1 MAKQDIHSI
10 LLITLSN
17 IGDAVMTTPVMS
29 ALHEKYPRAVMDIVA
44 DARSSEIFRHCPYRG
59 EIFIKDKQAG
69 WQGLMRLVKQLRRMP
84 YDLVVDLRTDG
95 LTLLLRARR
104 RLTRRGNRAAGAHAV
119 EQHFA
124 VIGLGEKIREIPAP
138 CVWLSPHERAFARR
152 QLAILPGTYWLAL
165 GPGARWARK
174 CWPLISFEALVEQLQ
189 SQFDGVVLLGDTND
203 AENCRQLAQH
213 MALPC
218 LNLAGKTDLL
228 QAAAVLEQTAL
239 FIGNDSGLGHLAAAC
254 DTPTF
259 TVFGPGDPYRYH
271 PWHPQARWLQSD
283 SGDIADVSVAAVAS
297 AILERVDVT

>member
-1 MAKQDIHSI
+1 
-10 LLITLSN
+10 
-17 IGDAVMTTPVMS
+17 
-29 ALHEKYPRAVMDIVA
+29 
-44 DARSSEIFRHCPYRG
+44 
-59 EIFIKDKQAG
+59 
-69 WQGLMRLVKQLRRMP
+69 
-84 YDLVVDLRTDG
+84 
-95 LTLLLRARR
+95 
-104 RLTRRGNRAAGAHAV
+104 
-119 EQHFA
+119 
-124 VIGLGEKIREIPAP
+124 
-138 CVWLSPHERAFARR
+138 
-152 QLAILPGTYWLAL
+152 
-165 GPGARWARK
+165 
-174 CWPLISFEALVEQLQ
+174 
-189 SQFDGVVLLGDTND
+189 VLLGDTND

-259 TVFGPGDPYRYH
+259 TVLGPGDPYRYH